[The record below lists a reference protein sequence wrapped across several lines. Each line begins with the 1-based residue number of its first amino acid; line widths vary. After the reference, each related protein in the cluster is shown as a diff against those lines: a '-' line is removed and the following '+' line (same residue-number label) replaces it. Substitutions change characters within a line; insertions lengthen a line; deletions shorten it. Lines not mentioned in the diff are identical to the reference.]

1 MARKPR
7 PDPVPPP
14 VVEPEEPDDER
25 VPDPIDDDEIPD
37 AEVEGSVELPAPAES
52 ASAGPDLNMG
62 PPGAMPRQPE
72 FDNRIPMFAGM
83 PQAAQSPLPPWAQ
96 QPEPVRDDG
105 GGDDFPDQPRRDG
118 DPAREA
124 RAASSGRETDLLVN
138 VFVDYED
145 DEHGGEMISCGMLSR
160 VTMTRA
166 YMPETYIPTWVGGNT
181 FWVRIYYATGNP
193 NSIGRPLGNG
203 SALKYPANT
212 GKPFV
217 RGWKVNMDIDQ
228 KLREMMAAAG
238 YVAPGGMPG
247 MPQVPGQPN
256 VPMGVWNGQ
265 VGYYQ
270 QQIEDMKRR
279 VDAAEERARRA
290 EEEQRMQSIIKPL
303 QDTVNRLEQR
313 LADGGSSKRDDA
325 LVEVVKAAMA
335 NQGQRQ
341 GGFSEALEIVKMTQG
356 PEAMAAMAT
365 VNQMVVQNL
374 VSMVKT
380 AKGDNDKFDIT
391 KMMEAY
397 EKFNNAQVKQKQEER
412 EWVDRKRREQEER
425 DEKRKIQE
433 TEIKSKERV
442 QISAIQRSTDAMML
456 DIRNAMDRREAPNN
470 VGAKVNV
477 MWASVHAFDWSKTDK
492 STKEMIEELRDDPEK
507 VFSRF
512 ATAAGFGVK
521 RPMTDEDARY
531 IGMCAAFFR
540 EFAGLGQRGQPK
552 EEPRQ
557 EEPQP
562 QQPQP
567 DTTRA
572 QAGTAD
578 TTAPASGEEEK
589 PSGTSQT
596 APTNTETGPSPAPE
610 RQPQETPAA
619 KS

>member
-72 FDNRIPMFAGM
+72 FHNHIPMFAGM
-83 PQAAQSPLPPWAQ
+83 PQSSQSPLPPWAQ
-96 QPEPVRDDG
+96 QPEPSRDDG
-105 GGDDFPDQPRRDG
+105 GDEYPDQPRRDG

-124 RAASSGRETDLLVN
+124 KAASGGRETDLLVN

-145 DEHGGEMISCGMLSR
+145 EEHGGEMVSCGMLSR
-160 VTMTRA
+160 ITMTRA

-181 FWVRIYYATGNP
+181 FWVRVYYATGNP
-193 NSIGRPLGNG
+193 NSVGRPLGNG
-203 SALKYPANT
+203 SAIKYPANT

-217 RGWKVNMDIDQ
+217 RGWKVDMDIDQ
-228 KLREMMAAAG
+228 MIAQKLAAAG
-238 YVAPGGMPG
+238 IVVPGGAVAGQAPGTIPIGYA
-247 MPQVPGQPN
+247 Q
-256 VPMGVWNGQ
+256 GQ

-270 QQIEDMKRR
+270 QQIEDLKRR
-279 VDAAEERARRA
+279 TDAAEERARRA
-290 EEEQRMQSIIKPL
+290 EEEQRLQNIIKPL
-303 QDTVNRLEQR
+303 QDTVQRLEAK
-313 LADGGSSKRDDA
+313 LNDGGSSKRDDA

-356 PEAMAAMAT
+356 PEAMSAMAT

-380 AKGDNDKFDIT
+380 AKGDSDKFDIG

-397 EKFNNAQVKQKQEER
+397 EKFNNAQVKQKKEER
-412 EWVDRKRREQEER
+412 EWIDQKRREQEER
-425 DEKRKIQE
+425 DEKRKHE
-433 TEIKSKERV
+433 SDEIKSKERV

-557 EEPQP
+557 EEPQT

-578 TTAPASGEEEK
+578 TTAPASGAEEK

-610 RQPQETPAA
+610 RQPTETPAM